1 MKNDI
6 ADRKDI
12 QLLIDTFY
20 EKVRRDDTIG
30 YIFNDVAKV
39 DWPHHLPR
47 MYDFWE
53 NIAFQ
58 TGNYTGNPMPVHIQL
73 HQQTP
78 LNAAHFERWL
88 QLFTGTADE
97 LFAGNKTE
105 LVKQRALSIA
115 TMMRIKIINE
125 GISD

>member
-1 MKNDI
+1 MKRDI
-6 ADRKDI
+6 TNRKDI
-12 QLLIDTFY
+12 QLLVDTFY

-30 YIFNDVAKV
+30 YIFNEVAKV
-39 DWPHHLPR
+39 DWPHHLPI

-58 TGNYTGNPMPVHIQL
+58 TGGYSGNPMPVHMQL

-78 LNAAHFERWL
+78 LTAAHFERWL

-97 LFAGNKTE
+97 LFEGNKTE

-115 TMMRIKIINE
+115 TMMRIKIINK

>member
-6 ADRKDI
+6 RDRKDI
-12 QLLIDTFY
+12 QLLVDKFY

-30 YIFNDVAKV
+30 YIFNEVAKV

-47 MYDFWE
+47 MYDFWTH
-53 NIAFQ
+53 IAFQ
-58 TGNYTGNPMPVHIQL
+58 TGDYSGNPMPVHMQL
-73 HQQTP
+73 HRQTP
-78 LNAAHFERWL
+78 LTAAHFERCL

-97 LFAGNKTE
+97 LFAGVKTE